1 TAGFEA
7 ATAGAH
13 ATGERQVGC
22 GGIQAIM
29 LAVAE
34 QSTDRSARLVTRRF
48 ESSAEADRHDLEF
61 WRQIPERERVLQV
74 WRLSQEL
81 WRLRGELR
89 NEPGLCRSV
98 ARVHRR

>member
-1 TAGFEA
+1 
-7 ATAGAH
+7 
-13 ATGERQVGC
+13 
-22 GGIQAIM
+22 M
-29 LAVAE
+29 LVVTE
-34 QSTDRSARLVTRRF
+34 QSADRSARLTTRRF

-61 WRQIPERERVLQV
+61 WMQIPERQRILQV

-89 NEPGLCRSV
+89 DEPGLCRSV

>member
-1 TAGFEA
+1 
-7 ATAGAH
+7 
-13 ATGERQVGC
+13 
-22 GGIQAIM
+22 M

-34 QSTDRSARLVTRRF
+34 QPTDRAARLTTRRF

-61 WRQIPERERVLQV
+61 WLQIPEPERVLQV

-89 NEPGLCRSV
+89 DEPGLCRSV